1 MIAFCYAILMSQNNK
16 NWLVLVTKPRN
27 EKKVESRLNKI
38 GIEAYCPVRTEMRQ
52 WSDRKKKIKIPLL
65 PSMLLVKIP
74 DNLRTL
80 VFDIPYVRRYLFW
93 QGQPAVVREEEVSVL
108 RKVADQEFASVTLQK
123 YAPGTKIDLKAFG
136 FSGSTGT
143 IKHTTGNQCCV
154 VIDSLGYMLKFQL
167 S

>member
-1 MIAFCYAILMSQNNK
+1 MSQNNN

-27 EKKVESRLNKI
+27 EKKVESRLTKI
-38 GIEAYCPVRTEMRQ
+38 GIEAYCPVRTELRQ
-52 WSDRKKKIKIPLL
+52 WSDRKKKIKVPLL

-74 DNLRTL
+74 NNLRNI

-93 QGQPAVVREEEVSVL
+93 KGQPAIVREDEVSVL
-108 RKVADQEFASVTLQK
+108 RKVADQEFSSVSLLK
-123 YAPGTKIDLKAFG
+123 YAPGTKIDLKPFG
-136 FSGSTGT
+136 ISDSSGTVKYTS
-143 IKHTTGNQCCV
+143 GNQCCV